1 MPDVQ
6 EAEPVWS
13 GAIREQKE
21 KPDKLPP
28 GYWPNGRQ
36 QVIDSKGSVLYH

>member
-1 MPDVQ
+1 MHDVQ

-13 GAIREQKE
+13 GAIREQKWE
-21 KPDKLPP
+21 PANLPP
-28 GYWPNGRQ
+28 GYWLNDPQ